1 MSKYYVNCGDEKIIL
16 TASTPTQA
24 AVLGLQKIIIRSG
37 EEGREELEIYTEVR
51 VSQRGWEEHKDDFIL
66 DTCVALGIL
75 YLMREDDGEQRE
87 EE

>member
-37 EEGREELEIYTEVR
+37 EEGREELEIYTEVT
-51 VSQRGWEEHKDDFIL
+51 VSQRGWEEHQDDFIL